1 MFQKTLTV
9 ARKYGSKAA
18 AAPLALFVAG
28 SAMAQDATPAAAT
41 IKAQVEQSLGTG
53 AEIATAVVIGLF
65 VIFGIKLLW
74 RSK

>member
-1 MFQKTLTV
+1 MFQKTLNV

-18 AAPLALFVAG
+18 A
-28 SAMAQDATPAAAT
+28 
-41 IKAQVEQSLGTG
+41 GTG
-53 AEIATAVVIGLF
+53 ALVLAGAASAQEAATAGATILSQVEGAMETGAGIATAVVLGLF